1 MQAKQEAD
9 GFQKR
14 LTDQE
19 QKLSELTNTTRQL
32 EAAAVAAKKGAE
44 DAGAEYA
51 EHANRNS
58 ALLAE
63 QQDLQTALSK
73 KSDAV
78 QAQVFLKLFCI
89 HLSCMEPPAS
99 DAVS

>member
-19 QKLSELTNTTRQL
+19 EKLSELTNNTRQL
-32 EAAAVAAKKGAE
+32 EAAAIAAKVEAKDAE
-44 DAGAEYA
+44 AECA
-51 EHANRNS
+51 EHAKRS
-58 ALLAE
+58 RALLAE
-63 QQDLQTALSK
+63 QQDLQTALTK

-78 QAQVFLKLFCI
+78 QAQVCLKVFCI
-89 HLSCMEPPAS
+89 HLSCVEPPTS